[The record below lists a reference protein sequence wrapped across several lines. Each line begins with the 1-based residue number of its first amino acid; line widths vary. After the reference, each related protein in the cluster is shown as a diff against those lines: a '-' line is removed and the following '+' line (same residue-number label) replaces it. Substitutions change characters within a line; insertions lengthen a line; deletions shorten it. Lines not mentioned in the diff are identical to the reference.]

1 MRLFLDAN
9 VLFSAAHNPDGN
21 SRALFLLAR
30 PARSQLVASRYAIEE
45 AMRNL
50 SLKYPERLL
59 DLERLALELAVAS
72 EPVPA
77 AVEAAAASGLPPQD
91 APILATAIQAGAGA
105 LVTGD
110 RRHFG
115 KLYGRVIG
123 GVRIMTPAEA
133 VQRLLKAISRRR
145 SRPEST

>member
-21 SRALFLLAR
+21 CRALFLLAR
-30 PARSQLVASRYAIEE
+30 SARNQLVSSRYAIEE

-50 SLKYPERLL
+50 SLKYPERLA
-59 DLERLALELAVAS
+59 DLERLTLELAVAS

-77 AVEAAAASGLPPQD
+77 AAEAAAARGLPPED
-91 APILATAIQAGAGA
+91 APILAAAIQSKAGA

-115 KLYGRVIG
+115 RLYGKVIG
-123 GVRIMTPAEA
+123 GVRIMTPTEA
-133 VQRLLKAISRRR
+133 VQRLLKAASRK
-145 SRPEST
+145 